1 MIRIVNWLLTRKCN
15 LTCDYCAIVKDY
27 KNMPKVY
34 PNMKWYHKNEMSTD
48 DVLGGLEMFKKHNP
62 DAFHIFY
69 GGEPIL
75 RKDLATIINYCNKVN
90 IHYTIISNNTL
101 EIQPMISKLMQD
113 VDDQIKGF
121 SASVD
126 PVFYEEDEAPDRIR
140 KSLQGY
146 ASLVSMK
153 DRVKDV
159 VAEITVMDHNVQ
171 HLYTLVKKLS
181 NEGISSDITFV
192 DIAKSQFY
200 DFSNVTDRSMLVH
213 QTAQLAEEFKKLH
226 EDKDVLVHMKDLL
239 LRKMWATLPS
249 NMDCEIDKSL
259 HNVSVDADGTIRLC
273 LRVRGTWTPGIVN
286 LKNLFT
292 DEGDISVV
300 AQSAIKRD
308 KKDYCKLCNHTCHIM
323 SKYIDDNESGP
334 DDLVHLDIREGTTN
348 G

>member
-1 MIRIVNWLLTRKCN
+1 
-15 LTCDYCAIVKDY
+15 
-27 KNMPKVY
+27 MPRVY
-34 PNMKWYHKNEMSTD
+34 PNMKWYHKNEMSTN
-48 DVLGGLEMFKKHNP
+48 DVLGGLEMFKRHNP

-75 RKDLATIINYCNKVN
+75 RKDLATIINYCNEAD

-101 EIQPMISKLMQD
+101 EVQPMIVKLLQD
-113 VDDQIKGF
+113 TGYNIKGF

-126 PVFYEEDEAPDRIR
+126 PIFYEEDETSDRIK
-140 KSLQGY
+140 KSLSGFAGLIAAKNY
-146 ASLVSMK
+146 
-153 DRVKDV
+153 VKDV
-159 VAEITVMDHNVQ
+159 VAEITVMKHNVQ

-181 NEGISSDITFV
+181 DEGIGSDITFV
-192 DIAKSQFY
+192 DIAKSPFY

-226 EDKDVLVHMKDLL
+226 QDKDVLVHMKDLL
-239 LRKMWATLPS
+239 LRKMWDTLPS

-273 LRVRGTWTPGIVN
+273 LRIRGTWTPGIVS

-292 DEGDISVV
+292 EDGKISVIT
-300 AQSAIKRD
+300 QSAIQRD

-334 DDLVHLDIREGTTN
+334 EDLVHLDIREGTTN